1 MGIHDE
7 KMKCILSVDIYNI
20 QTYVLLWEMCV
31 MLYTVKTKV
40 FGTIANYVYIVSA
53 TLCFMEKH
61 YSQ

>member
-7 KMKCILSVDIYNI
+7 KMQCILSVDIYNI

-40 FGTIANYVYIVSA
+40 FGTIALCVYYRFCHSVFYGE
-53 TLCFMEKH
+53 TL
-61 YSQ
+61 